1 MTGPPGAGKTTVAIP
16 LAAGLGVPLIS
27 KDAIKE
33 ALLSSLGAADVAA
46 SARLGRASYEV
57 MFSLAQAAEVMVLE
71 SNFGPESCDR
81 ILAISRSPI
90 QIYCRCEPDEAIRRY
105 SERTSK
111 RHPGHF
117 DEEMLEDIS
126 ERIRAEEFAPLALPG
141 PTLELDTTDLCDID
155 AVIAWVEALPEWKT

>member
-1 MTGPPGAGKTTVAIP
+1 VAIP
-16 LAAGLGVPLIS
+16 LAAGLGVPLIR

-33 ALLSSLGAADVAA
+33 ALLSSLGADDVAE

-57 MFSLAQAAEVMVLE
+57 MFSLADQTEAMVLE
-71 SNFGPESCDR
+71 SNFGPESCAR
-81 ILAISRSPI
+81 ILAISSSPI

-105 SERTSK
+105 SERTSE

-126 ERIRAEEFAPLALPG
+126 ERIRADEFAPLALPG
-141 PTLELDTTDLCDID
+141 PTLELDTTDQCDID
-155 AVIAWVEALPEWKT
+155 AVIAWVESLPEWKT